1 VIYVGKTTIS
11 VCKTYKNSGSLRFHK
26 EKTKKHWKHY
36 FIEDNKFKTEW
47 VNTIT
52 AQFLKT
58 KKRKKLTYYCK
69 ECNDTF
75 QAYVKNYKVE
85 VDCPNCSE

>member
-36 FIEDNKFKTEW
+36 FIEDNMFKTEW
-47 VNTIT
+47 VNAIT
-52 AQFLKT
+52 AQFLKK
-58 KKRKKLTYYCK
+58 KKRKKLTYFCI
-69 ECNDTF
+69 ECNNTCL
-75 QAYVKNYKVE
+75 AYVKNSKEEVE
-85 VDCPNCSE
+85 CPYCS